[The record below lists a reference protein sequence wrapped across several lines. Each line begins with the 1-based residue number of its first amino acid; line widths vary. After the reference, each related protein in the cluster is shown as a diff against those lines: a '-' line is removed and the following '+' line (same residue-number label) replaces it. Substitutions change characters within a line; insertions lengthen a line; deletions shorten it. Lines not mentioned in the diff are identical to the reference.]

1 MEVEV
6 DEEELKSAGAEFLF
20 SMDGR
25 SSLLFGSLKDI
36 ASGNDIR
43 FNALD
48 AFSGWKHEGLPP
60 VKVPF
65 AAQWK
70 FRRILDY
77 DCGSDMVEL
86 DSDKNPRK
94 KFQRGAQASIG
105 RIAHCGL
112 MSLRS
117 HEKNQF
123 FSVMREVFMFVTQVV
138 LYEDELADNKVSLLT
153 VKVCYLDCGTPAS
166 IVFLMGVHI
175 LPFFEKDVG
184 RKAHIN
190 LYLLLAFC
198 LSRNS
203 SKICT
208 LNLIWIYNELKQK
221 GYPTDSAAYGDPSIS
236 SQRLPVIMYLTQ
248 KLLFPG
254 NLPLPVQTICTEQT
268 HQNLDLEIVGP
279 QLYQLDLKFRE
290 SDNVDEWGY
299 YRKRIS

>member
-6 DEEELKSAGAEFLF
+6 DEEELKSAGADFLF
-20 SMDGR
+20 FHGR
-25 SSLLFGSLKDI
+25 EIDSHV

-60 VKVPF
+60 VKVPS

-70 FRRILDY
+70 FRTQ
-77 DCGSDMVEL
+77 G
-86 DSDKNPRK
+86 K

-153 VKVCYLDCGTPAS
+153 VKVTEEKLIKGAFGNGDQIRTLEHS
-166 IVFLMGVHI
+166 SLLQIVGHPHPLCFWMESHI
-175 LPFFEKDVG
+175 WPFFEKDVG
-184 RKAHIN
+184 RKQHIN
-190 LYLLLAFC
+190 LYLL
-198 LSRNS
+198 
-203 SKICT
+203 
-208 LNLIWIYNELKQK
+208 QK

-236 SQRLPVIMYLTQ
+236 SQRLPVIVHLTQ
-248 KLLFPG
+248 KHLFPG

-268 HQNLDLEIVGP
+268 RQNLDLEIVGP